1 MAVTL
6 DNGVAGLNQFAVQKA
21 PYIHQKLRVGLEWEK
36 MLTPR
41 ACEHT
46 YSAPNAVPTELIQAY
61 QWQFTPKGGVDFSA
75 VENTLQIIKID
86 IMITA
91 EDLEV
96 FWDSYM
102 IEWFEIGMDP
112 MEWSFPRYL
121 YEQVYLPKILEEMNQ
136 NAWSGTYVAPTTG
149 TAGLS
154 INSVDGYKKKIE
166 DAITA
171 GDLTEYPTGPLLAN
185 TMVEQMEDWCDSLP
199 IPYRNRPGTILMSPT
214 NAQRYWRRY
223 RTLFGTGNSVSNN
236 ENNEL
241 RIDATQKRIKPVIAM
256 EGSNRIIFNPDSI
269 RNQIWG
275 TKLKKPTYFNLR
287 WEKTERIIKGLA
299 EIYRFYGF
307 EFWDHLFVNDQA

>member
-6 DNGVAGLNQFAVQKA
+6 DNGVAGLNQFAVKKA

-36 MLTPR
+36 MMTPR

-61 QWQFTPKGGVDFSA
+61 QWQFTPKGSVDFSA
-75 VENTLQIIKID
+75 VENTLQPIKID

-102 IEWFEIGMDP
+102 IEWHEIGLDP

-136 NAWSGTYVAPTTG
+136 NAWSGTFLAPTTG

-185 TMVEQMEDWCDSLP
+185 TMVNQMESWCDSLP
-199 IPYRNRPGTILMSPT
+199 IPYRNRPGAILMSPT
-214 NAQRYWRRY
+214 NAQRYWRDY
-223 RTLFGTGNSVSNN
+223 RTLFGTGNSVNNN

-256 EGSNRIIFNPDSI
+256 EGSDRIIFNPDSI
-269 RNQIWG
+269 QNQIWG
-275 TKLKKPTYFNLR
+275 TRVRKPTYFNLR